1 MAAGVALAVLAAGCG
16 GSEHA
21 AASQTQTQ
29 APAPTNAAVFADPLT
44 PLAVTDRGK
53 VGTAPGVTIRDVSFA
68 GLHGPVD
75 AYVALPAHKR
85 HVPAVILLHGTGGSR
100 ADFLQSA
107 VGYAKR
113 GAVGMTI
120 TAPSGAAPPPAQSTS
135 PLARLQLQRTLAVED
150 VVAVRRAIDYLDK
163 QPIVDPSR
171 IGLVGWS
178 AGARTGAVVA
188 GVEPRVR
195 WLVLMSGGALPV
207 SQYAAAAPKSLRSAI
222 RRTLPSIDPLHWIAK
237 ARPGSVYMQDGR
249 ADQVVPQP
257 ALVALANAAPAGT
270 RVQWYDAGHPLNA
283 AAVRDQEQWLGARL
297 RIGG

>member
-1 MAAGVALAVLAAGCG
+1 M
-16 GSEHA
+16 
-21 AASQTQTQ
+21 
-29 APAPTNAAVFADPLT
+29 
-44 PLAVTDRGK
+44 
-53 VGTAPGVTIRDVSFA
+53 
-68 GLHGPVD
+68 
-75 AYVALPAHKR
+75 
-85 HVPAVILLHGTGGSR
+85 PAVILLHGTGGSR

-120 TAPSGAAPPPAQSTS
+120 TAPSGATPPPAQSTS
-135 PLARLQLQRTLAVED
+135 PLARLQLQRSLAIED
-150 VVAVRRAIDYLDK
+150 VVAVRRAVDYLDK
-163 QPIVDPSR
+163 QPAVDPSR

-222 RRTLPSIDPLHWIAK
+222 RRTLPAIDPLHWIAK

-270 RVQWYDAGHPLNA
+270 RVQWYDAGHPLNR

-297 RIGG
+297 RIGS